1 MAKFLDKTMD
11 EWDDIAEQWHN
22 NESIEIS
29 LPEYMRLNEVEYMR
43 YVHNITEP
51 NLSDEEIFE
60 EAGRRTREAV
70 VGLTLKEMFDR

>member
-22 NESIEIS
+22 DKSTNIS
-29 LPEYMRLNEVEYMR
+29 LSEYMGLNEVEYTK

-51 NLSDEEIFE
+51 NLSNEEVYE
-60 EAGRRTREAV
+60 EAGKRAREAT
-70 VGLTLKEMFDR
+70 VGLTLTEMFGR